1 MKPSFAIVGCGKV
14 GTVLGKFLAAAGY
27 RPAGLASKSLSSAEK
42 AAQIIGTD
50 YFNQIPWEITK
61 KANVVFITTPD
72 NAIADTCN
80 SIAEN
85 DGFGKD
91 AVVLHCS
98 GVFPSTILLSAKRCG
113 VSVGSMHPLQSFAS
127 AEIEQNPFQDIII
140 SVEGD
145 AAAVNAAGK
154 IATDLGA
161 TCLTIQTEA
170 KTLYH
175 ASAAVAS
182 NYLVTLLD
190 LALRLIEASGISG
203 PDAIK
208 VLKPLIEGT
217 LANVERVGV
226 IKALT
231 GPIVRGDVETVEK
244 HIQEIGSKK
253 PELLS
258 LYKTLGFHTID
269 IASAGGTLSEE
280 VTQKLKNILRP
291 QGGC

>member
-27 RPAGLASKSLSSAEK
+27 RPVGLASKSIASARQ
-42 AAQIIGTD
+42 AAKIAGTD
-50 YFNQIPWEITK
+50 SFSQVPWEITK
-61 KANVVFITTPD
+61 TADVVFITTPD
-72 NAIADTCN
+72 NVIADICN
-80 SIAEN
+80 RIAEN
-85 DGFGKD
+85 DGFRKN

-98 GVFPSTILLSAKRCG
+98 GVLPSTILSSAKKCG
-113 VSVGSMHPLQSFAS
+113 GSAGSMHPLQSFAS
-127 AEIEQNPFQDIII
+127 AEIEGNPFQDIII
-140 SVEGD
+140 SVEGETD
-145 AAAVNAAGK
+145 AVKTAVT

-170 KTLYH
+170 KTFYH

-203 PDAIK
+203 PNALK

-217 LANVERVGV
+217 LANIEKVGT

-244 HIQEIGSKK
+244 HVQEIGSKK

-269 IASAGGTLSEE
+269 IASARGTLTEATE
-280 VTQKLKNILRP
+280 QRLRRILRP
-291 QGGC
+291 

>member
-61 KANVVFITTPD
+61 KADVVFITTPD

-85 DGFGKD
+85 AGFGKD

-98 GVFPSTILLSAKRCG
+98 GVLPSTILSSAKRCG
-113 VSVGSMHPLQSFAS
+113 ASVGSMHPLQSFAS
-127 AEIEQNPFQDIII
+127 AEIKQNPFQDIII

-190 LALRLIEASGISG
+190 LALRLIEVSGISG
-203 PDAIK
+203 PDAVN

-291 QGGC
+291 

>member
-14 GTVLGKFLAAAGY
+14 GTVLGKFLTAAGY
-27 RPAGLASKSLSSAEK
+27 RPVGLASKSLSSARK
-42 AAQIIGTD
+42 AAKIIGTD
-50 YFNQIPWEITK
+50 YINQVPWETTQ
-61 KANVVFITTPD
+61 KADVVFITTPD

-80 SIAEN
+80 DIARK
-85 DGFGKD
+85 DGFRKN

-98 GVFPSTILLSAKRCG
+98 GVLPSTILSSAKSCG
-113 VSVGSMHPLQSFAS
+113 AAVASMHPLQSFAS

-140 SVEGD
+140 SVEGEK
-145 AAAVNAAGK
+145 AAVNTAVK
-154 IATDLGA
+154 IAADLGA
-161 TCLTIQTEA
+161 TCITIETEA

-175 ASAAVAS
+175 ASASVAS

-190 LALRLIEASGISG
+190 LAIRLIEASGISG
-203 PDAIK
+203 PDAIR

-217 LANVERVGV
+217 LFNVEKVGV
-226 IKALT
+226 VKALT

-253 PELLS
+253 PELLA
-258 LYKTLGFHTID
+258 LYKTLGFYTID
-269 IASAGGTLSEE
+269 IAKARGTLTEE
-280 VTQKLKNILRP
+280 VTHRLKNILRP

>member
-27 RPAGLASKSLSSAEK
+27 RPVGLASKSLSSAEK

-50 YFNQIPWEITK
+50 CCDQVPWETTK
-61 KANVVFITTPD
+61 KADIVFITTPD
-72 NAIADTCN
+72 NAIADTCAAVAN
-80 SIAEN
+80 N
-85 DGFGKD
+85 DGFRNK

-98 GVFPSTILLSAKRCG
+98 GVLPSTILSSAKKG
-113 VSVGSMHPLQSFAS
+113 GASVGSMHPLQSFAS
-127 AEIEQNPFQDIII
+127 AEIEHNPFQGIII
-140 SVEGD
+140 AVEGD
-145 AAAVNAAGK
+145 DTAINTAVQ
-154 IATDLGA
+154 IASDLGA
-161 TCLTIQTEA
+161 QCLTIQTEA

-190 LALRLIEASGISG
+190 LAIRLIEASGISG
-203 PDAIK
+203 SDAVK

-217 LANVERVGV
+217 LANVEKGGV
-226 IKALT
+226 VKALT

-244 HIQEIGSKK
+244 HIQAIGSEK
-253 PELLS
+253 PELLA
-258 LYKTLGFHTID
+258 LYKTLGFYTID
-269 IASAGGTLSEE
+269 IANAGGTLSEK
-280 VTQKLKNILRP
+280 VTQRLKNILRP

>member
-61 KANVVFITTPD
+61 KADVVFITTPD

-98 GVFPSTILLSAKRCG
+98 GVLPSTILSSAKKG
-113 VSVGSMHPLQSFAS
+113 GASVGSMHPLQSFAS